1 MKWKSLVMTCF
12 QEVELL
18 KSFKYLP
25 LIKIAY
31 PGNTDS
37 SKLSEGFKSSLI
49 MQYGQDFRGRKNTAP
64 SSQILAV
71 CLGILFTVL
80 K

>member
-1 MKWKSLVMTCF
+1 MSF

-25 LIKIAY
+25 LIKIA
-31 PGNTDS
+31 GNTDS
-37 SKLSEGFKSSLI
+37 SKVSEGFKSSLI
-49 MQYGQDFRGRKNTAP
+49 LWYGQDFRGRKNTAP
-64 SSQILAV
+64 SSQTLAV
-71 CLGILFTVL
+71 CLGILFTLL